1 MLIAPHVIT
10 IVTYNYILH
19 YYVTQCG
26 TVCQQLLYQNYL
38 IYMNIIIIM
47 NSIVTVYGWG
57 TDSFLASEAQLP
69 YSIPLVYSKGPAAQL
84 ILTVIDTLK
93 GTGI

>member
-1 MLIAPHVIT
+1 
-10 IVTYNYILH
+10 
-19 YYVTQCG
+19 
-26 TVCQQLLYQNYL
+26 
-38 IYMNIIIIM
+38 M

-57 TDSFLASEAQLP
+57 TDNFPASEIQSP